1 METNPQ
7 HIGPYRVLAPVAR
20 GGMGEVWRAR
30 HPSLER
36 DVAVKV
42 IRADLHEKPAMR
54 ALFHREVQAL
64 SRLRSPQTVQV
75 MDAGITEAGQPYI
88 VTEFLEGTD
97 LHAHLKACGAMPVA
111 EAVHVAKE
119 VLESLAE
126 AHAMGLIHRD
136 IKPANVFLQ
145 QLPGGGRAVKVL
157 DFGVAKLLGGDESE
171 ETLAGGTALKGSP
184 RYMAPE
190 QIRGTTLSP
199 QTDLYAVGGLLY
211 HMISGENVFTASGRE
226 ALLMAHLTDTPVSL
240 LERCP
245 YYMVP
250 PALDAVILQCLRKT
264 ASDRPWGARE
274 LIATLERA
282 LGTPEATAGERT
294 DQGLGE
300 LPAHDPAPEQ
310 GTPAFS
316 FDALMG
322 AHGTS
327 SNASGG
333 ARMIDV
339 PAPSEAHLPAWLDET
354 MTPDA
359 GLAASA
365 SAVSAVRRTPQPA
378 QAAPQPAASVPE
390 APVEEEILELA
401 EVPGRRR
408 GPGGIGAGA
417 APAAPTQPAP
427 FSPRSPAEP
436 ELQLAQEPRTVAE
449 GQRRHHEG
457 QANRIR
463 REQSAQQTS
472 AIVRNILAA
481 MLIMAAVF
489 GGIMVYR
496 SLKSPESTVIT
507 SATVTTPKPL
517 TPLPPKP
524 TADDAPAVA
533 RNRGGIPVEA
543 GSDTVTVGVS
553 SGTANFVR
561 VDTGETV
568 CTDAVECPMPV
579 GVSVRVQR
587 AGSKGVTLP
596 PLKRDQAAAGVIQVQ
611 LDR

>member
-1 METNPQ
+1 
-7 HIGPYRVLAPVAR
+7 
-20 GGMGEVWRAR
+20 MGEVWRAR

-42 IRADLHEKPAMR
+42 IRADLHDKPAMR
-54 ALFHREVQAL
+54 ELFHREVQAL

-111 EAVHVAKE
+111 EGVHVAKE

-157 DFGVAKLLGGDESE
+157 DFGVAKMLGGDESE
-171 ETLAGGTALKGSP
+171 ETLAGGAALKGSP

-211 HMISGENVFTASGRE
+211 HMVSGETVFTASGRE
-226 ALLMAHLTDTPVSL
+226 ALLMAHLNDTPVSL

-250 PALDAVILQCLRKT
+250 PALDAVVLQCLRKT

-274 LIATLERA
+274 LIAALDRA
-282 LGTPEATAGERT
+282 LGAPEGPVGELT
-294 DQGLGE
+294 DQGLGD
-300 LPAHDPAPEQ
+300 LPAHDPVSEAAA
-310 GTPAFS
+310 PAFS
-316 FDALMG
+316 FDALVG
-322 AHGTS
+322 AHGTNS
-327 SNASGG
+327 SGG
-333 ARMIDV
+333 ARMLDV
-339 PAPSEAHLPAWLDET
+339 PAPGEAQLPDWLDET
-354 MTPDA
+354 MAPNP
-359 GLAASA
+359 GRAASA
-365 SAVSAVRRTPQPA
+365 SPSPA
-378 QAAPQPAASVPE
+378 GARGPKAAPTPVPAPSASA
-390 APVEEEILELA
+390 APVEEEVLELA

-417 APAAPTQPAP
+417 PPAAPAQPA
-427 FSPRSPAEP
+427 SSTPRSTAEP

-449 GQRRHHEG
+449 GQRRHHEV

-463 REQSAQQTS
+463 REQSSQQTS

-481 MLIMAAVF
+481 MLIVGAVF

-496 SLKSPESTVIT
+496 SLKTPESTV
-507 SATVTTPKPL
+507 VTTLASSAPKPL
-517 TPLPPKP
+517 TPLPPRP
-524 TADDAPAVA
+524 AVDDAPAVA

-553 SGTANFVR
+553 TGTANFVR
-561 VDTGETV
+561 VDTGDTL

-587 AGSKGVTLP
+587 AGGKGVTLP